1 MQASSEKVGT
11 TEKNR
16 GKQKVALSTPSE
28 GASGLTGM
36 WRIKK
41 PLMDQGKCNKCLF
54 CWLYCPEAA
63 IIRDKENKVSINYEF
78 CKGCGICAEVCPSKA
93 IVIVKEV

>member
-1 MQASSEKVGT
+1 MQATSEREEGVG
-11 TEKNR
+11 KAKA
-16 GKQKVALSTPSE
+16 KQKVALSSPSE

-41 PLMDQGKCNKCLF
+41 PLMDQGKCNKCLI

-63 IIRDKENKVSINYEF
+63 ITRDKENRVSINYEF
-78 CKGCGICAEVCPSKA
+78 CKGCGICGEVCPSKA